1 MSAAQCPCGEDTG
14 AWVLGALPEEE
25 ARTFAAHLETC
36 GGCRDEV
43 ARLQAGADV
52 LPRGVR
58 QLVALPVVRDRV
70 MAVVESEASLLAA
83 ASEPADSPAPR
94 RARWRNW
101 AFGLRPAVSAAVAC
115 ALLVLGIGAGVLA
128 GDGESRRESTAS
140 VAEVLPSTEAV
151 LRVENGQATLRVDGL
166 PAPEAGRDYQ
176 VWLKPPGEDPRPAG
190 ALFVPSSEGRATVEI
205 PADLEG
211 IEAVQVTNER
221 AGGSPVPT
229 SNPIIAAAPPSA

>member
-25 ARTFAAHLETC
+25 ARPFAAHLETC

-43 ARLQAGADV
+43 ARLQAGAGV

-58 QLVALPVVRDRV
+58 QLVAPPEVRDRV
-70 MAVVESEASLLAA
+70 MTVVESEASLLAA
-83 ASEPADSPAPR
+83 ASETVDRTAPR
-94 RARWRNW
+94 RARWKDW
-101 AFGLRPAVSAAVAC
+101 AFGLRPALSAAVAC
-115 ALLVLGIGAGVLA
+115 ALLALGIGAGVLA

-151 LRVENGQATLRVDGL
+151 LRVENGQVTLRVDGL

-176 VWLKPPGEDPRPAG
+176 VWLKPPGEEPRPAG

-221 AGGSPVPT
+221 AGGSPAPT
-229 SNPIIAAAPPSA
+229 SDPIIAAAPPSA